1 MTIDKFIAIKW
12 PHKTAAYSTPGRA
25 KKVITILFIFASIYN
40 IPNIF
45 WVKIIESR
53 CIPYSTESILGKLH
67 SWLTFVIEAMIPF
80 TMLIYMNCIIVN
92 EVRKSQNMFA
102 ADKKKATKKENG
114 HRSMTNQL
122 TTMLLLVTTLFLIL
136 HLPSHLRSI
145 YQTFTKRDTPSKYAS
160 SMLFVE
166 IAFELYTTNSGINF
180 FLYCI
185 SGQSFVTT

>member
-1 MTIDKFIAIKW
+1 
-12 PHKTAAYSTPGRA
+12 
-25 KKVITILFIFASIYN
+25 
-40 IPNIF
+40 
-45 WVKIIESR
+45 
-53 CIPYSTESILGKLH
+53 
-67 SWLTFVIEAMIPF
+67 
-80 TMLIYMNCIIVN
+80 MLIYMNCIIVN
-92 EVRKSQNMFA
+92 EVRKSRKKFA
-102 ADKKKATKKENG
+102 KDQKRAENKGSG

-180 FLYCI
+180 FLHCI
-185 SGQSFVTT
+185 SGQKFRTDLKEILCCTRKGRQRREMGLPAPTLSTIS